1 MAVAATHTMDFFE
14 RQDQA
19 RRSTRRLIA
28 YFMLA
33 VVLIIL
39 SIYIAAI
46 AIFFGFNV
54 HTDPELPF
62 QWWNPDLFLWITG
75 ATVSVVVI
83 GSLYK
88 IFALSQ
94 GGEVVARW
102 LGGRLID
109 SNTPDPQE
117 RRLLNVME
125 EMAIASGTPV
135 PSVFLLEEEN
145 SINAFAAGFTPA
157 DAVIGVTRGTLQ
169 ILSRQELQGVIAH
182 EFSHI
187 LNGDMRLN
195 IRLIGVLNGILVIAM
210 IGYAILRGTSRSSSS
225 KKGGGGAV
233 LAFGAA
239 LLVIGYV
246 GVFFGKLI
254 KSAVSR
260 QREFLADASA
270 VQFTRNP
277 GGLTGALKK
286 IGGLAHGSRI
296 KSPKA
301 EEMSHLFF
309 SDGMHGKA
317 PPLLSMRSH
326 KAPSAFSFM
335 ATHPPLET
343 RIQRIDPSFDGRFP
357 AVHFPSKEALETRDQ
372 KKLAASAAQAAAKP
386 AIPTPSGGAPAV
398 PIIPMIPQQMTQLF
412 GKLTEAHLAYATLL
426 LSGLPS
432 RLTARVREPASA
444 RIIIFALLLSH
455 DSETRRA
462 QFQLLNE
469 SKDPLVSS
477 EATLEASTLID
488 RCPPEARLPLVDLA
502 LPALRTLSLS
512 QYQDFTGLVEELMK
526 ADQKIDLF
534 EFTLQ
539 HILRRH
545 LDPHFNQTRPPGAR
559 YGSLTPLTHEISLL
573 LSRLARS
580 GQDSEE
586 QAQQAFAQGVEELKK
601 SRLKLS
607 WQKQK
612 DSFEALSGA
621 LDRLNR
627 VTPLLKRRLLR
638 ACGVCMSHDDQV
650 TLREGELLRAIADAL
665 DCPMPPFLAGQTLRF
680 AEIPNSKSKIPNKI
694 QNLKPQDFS
703 QD

>member
-1 MAVAATHTMDFFE
+1 MAVPATHTMDFFE

-19 RRSTRRLIA
+19 RRTTRRLIA

-33 VVLIIL
+33 VILIIL
-39 SIYIAAI
+39 SIYIAGI
-46 AIFFGFNV
+46 TIFFGFNV
-54 HTDPELPF
+54 NADPELPF

-75 ATVSVVVI
+75 ATVCVVVI

-88 IFALSQ
+88 IFALSK

-109 SNTPDPQE
+109 SSTSDPQE
-117 RRLLNVME
+117 RRLLNVVE

-135 PSVFLLEEEN
+135 PSVFLLEEEK

-169 ILSRQELQGVIAH
+169 ILSRDELQGVIAH

-210 IGYAILRGTSRSSSS
+210 IGYAVLRGTRTSSSR
-225 KKGGGGAV
+225 KNGGGAAAI

-239 LLVIGYV
+239 LFIIGYV

-270 VQFTRNP
+270 VQFTRDP
-277 GGLTGALKK
+277 DGIAGALKK

-309 SDGMHGKA
+309 SDGMHGKV
-317 PPLLSMRSH
+317 PPLLSTRKLKS
-326 KAPSAFSFM
+326 PSAFSFM

-357 AVHFPSKEALETRDQ
+357 AVHLPSKEELENRDP

-386 AIPTPSGGAPAV
+386 AASTPSGGAPAV
-398 PIIPMIPQQMTQLF
+398 PLIPVIPQQMTQLF
-412 GKLTEAHLAYATLL
+412 GQLTEAHLAYATLL

-432 RLTARVREPASA
+432 RLTARVREPSSA

-545 LDPHFNQTRPPGAR
+545 LDPHFNQTRPPGVR
-559 YGSLTPLTHEISLL
+559 YGSLAPLAHEISLL
-573 LSRLARS
+573 LSRLARA

-586 QAQQAFAQGVEELKK
+586 EAQQAFAQGVKELTG
-601 SRLKLS
+601 SRLRLS
-607 WQKQK
+607 WLEQE
-612 DSFEALSGA
+612 DGFEALSNA

-638 ACGVCMSHDDQV
+638 ACGVCVSHDDQV

-665 DCPMPPFLAGQTLRF
+665 DCPMPPFLPGQTLEQKSDV
-680 AEIPNSKSKIPNKI
+680 AEVAQPSGS
-694 QNLKPQDFS
+694 S
-703 QD
+703 

>member
-1 MAVAATHTMDFFE
+1 M
-14 RQDQA
+14 
-19 RRSTRRLIA
+19 
-28 YFMLA
+28 
-33 VVLIIL
+33 
-39 SIYIAAI
+39 
-46 AIFFGFNV
+46 
-54 HTDPELPF
+54 
-62 QWWNPDLFLWITG
+62 FLWVTG
-75 ATVSVVVI
+75 GTLSVIVI

-94 GGEVVARW
+94 GGEVVTRW

-109 SNTPDPQE
+109 SNTPNPQE
-117 RRLLNVME
+117 RRLLNVVE

-135 PSVFLLEEEN
+135 PSVFLLEEEK

-157 DAVIGVTRGTLQ
+157 DAVIGVTQGTLQ
-169 ILSRQELQGVIAH
+169 ILSRDELQGVIAH

-195 IRLIGVLNGILVIAM
+195 IRLIGILNGILVIAM
-210 IGYAILRGTSRSSSS
+210 IGYGILRGTRSSSS

-239 LLVIGYV
+239 LFIIGYV

-277 GGLTGALKK
+277 DGIAAALKK
-286 IGGLAHGSRI
+286 IGGLVHGSRI
-296 KSPKA
+296 ESPKA
-301 EEMSHLFF
+301 EETSHLFF
-309 SDGMHGKA
+309 SDGMHGTKS
-317 PPLLSMRSH
+317 PVLSMRNR
-326 KAPSAFSFM
+326 KPPVQTQSAFSFM

-343 RIQRIDPSFDGRFP
+343 RIERIDPSFDGRFP
-357 AVHFPSKEALETRDQ
+357 AVHFPSKEALETRNQ
-372 KKLAASAAQAAAKP
+372 KELAASAAPSAAKP
-386 AIPTPSGGAPAV
+386 AAPTRPGGTPFI
-398 PIIPMIPQQMTQLF
+398 PIIPVIPQQMAQLF

-432 RLTARVREPASA
+432 RLTAGVREPASA

-455 DSETRRA
+455 DSGTRRA

-502 LPALRTLSLS
+502 LPALRTLSFS
-512 QYQDFTGLVEELMK
+512 QYQEFTGLVEGLMK
-526 ADQKIDLF
+526 ADQEIDLF
-534 EFTLQ
+534 EYTLQ

-545 LDPHFNQTRPPGAR
+545 LDPHFNETPPPATKYR
-559 YGSLTPLTHEISLL
+559 SLAPLTHEISLL
-573 LSRLARS
+573 LSGLAQS

-586 QAQQAFAQGVEELKK
+586 EAQQAFVQGVKELSR

-607 WQKQK
+607 WQKPE
-612 DSFEALSGA
+612 DGFEALSLA
-621 LDRLNR
+621 LNRLNQ

-638 ACGVCMSHDDQV
+638 ACSVCVSHDNQV

-680 AEIPNSKSKIPNKI
+680 AEIPNHSR
-694 QNLKPQDFS
+694 QTG
-703 QD
+703 

>member
-1 MAVAATHTMDFFE
+1 MAVPATHTMDFFE

-19 RRSTRRLIA
+19 RRSTRRLIV

-33 VVLIIL
+33 VIMITLA
-39 SIYIAAI
+39 IYIAVI
-46 AIFFGFNV
+46 AIVYGSSVNRV
-54 HTDPELPF
+54 LGHPF
-62 QWWNPDLFLWITG
+62 QWWDPDMFLWGTG
-75 ATVSVVVI
+75 GTVSVIVI

-109 SNTPDPQE
+109 SNTPNPQE
-117 RRLLNVME
+117 RRLLNVVE

-135 PSVFLLEEEN
+135 PSVFLLKEEK

-169 ILSRQELQGVIAH
+169 ILSRDELQGVIAH

-210 IGYAILRGTSRSSSS
+210 IGYGILRGTRSSSS
-225 KKGGGGAV
+225 KKGGGAAV

-239 LLVIGYV
+239 LFIIGYV

-277 GGLTGALKK
+277 DGLTGALKK
-286 IGGLAHGSRI
+286 IGGLVHGSRI

-301 EEMSHLFF
+301 EEASHLFF
-309 SDGMHGKA
+309 SDGMHGTKS
-317 PPLLSMRSH
+317 PVLSMRNR
-326 KAPSAFSFM
+326 KPPVQTQSAFSFM

-343 RIQRIDPSFDGRFP
+343 RIERIDPSFDGRFP

-372 KKLAASAAQAAAKP
+372 KELAASAAPSAAKP
-386 AIPTPSGGAPAV
+386 AAPTRPGGTPFI

-432 RLTARVREPASA
+432 RLTAGVREPASA

-469 SKDPLVSS
+469 LKDPLVSS

-534 EFTLQ
+534 EFTL
-539 HILRRH
+539 
-545 LDPHFNQTRPPGAR
+545 
-559 YGSLTPLTHEISLL
+559 
-573 LSRLARS
+573 
-580 GQDSEE
+580 
-586 QAQQAFAQGVEELKK
+586 
-601 SRLKLS
+601 
-607 WQKQK
+607 
-612 DSFEALSGA
+612 
-621 LDRLNR
+621 
-627 VTPLLKRRLLR
+627 
-638 ACGVCMSHDDQV
+638 
-650 TLREGELLRAIADAL
+650 
-665 DCPMPPFLAGQTLRF
+665 
-680 AEIPNSKSKIPNKI
+680 
-694 QNLKPQDFS
+694 
-703 QD
+703 

>member
-1 MAVAATHTMDFFE
+1 MAVTATHTMDFFE

-19 RRSTRRLIA
+19 RRTTRRLIA

-33 VVLIIL
+33 VILIIL
-39 SIYIAAI
+39 SIYIAGI
-46 AIFFGFNV
+46 TIFFGFNV
-54 HTDPELPF
+54 NTDPELPF
-62 QWWNPDLFLWITG
+62 KWWNPDLFLWITG
-75 ATVSVVVI
+75 ATVCVVVI

-109 SNTPDPQE
+109 SNTSDSQE
-117 RRLLNVME
+117 RRLLNVVE

-135 PSVFLLEEEN
+135 PSVFLLEEER

-169 ILSRQELQGVIAH
+169 ILSREELQGVIAH

-210 IGYAILRGTSRSSSS
+210 IGYAILRSTRTSSS
-225 KKGGGGAV
+225 KKNGGAAV
-233 LAFGAA
+233 LAFGVA
-239 LLVIGYV
+239 LLIIGYV
-246 GVFFGKLI
+246 GVFFGKFI

-270 VQFTRNP
+270 VQFTRDP
-277 GGLTGALKK
+277 DGIAGALKK
-286 IGGLAHGSRI
+286 IGGLANGSRI

-309 SDGMHGKA
+309 SDGRHGKA

-326 KAPSAFSFM
+326 KATSAFSFM

-357 AVHFPSKEALETRDQ
+357 TVHFPSKEALETRDQ

-386 AIPTPSGGAPAV
+386 TASTPSGGAPAV
-398 PIIPMIPQQMTQLF
+398 PLIPMIPQQMTQLF

-426 LSGLPS
+426 LAGLPS
-432 RLTARVREPASA
+432 RLTARVREPSSA

-512 QYQDFTGLVEELMK
+512 QYQDFTGLVEKLMK

-545 LDPHFNQTRPPGAR
+545 LDPHFNQTRPPAAR

-573 LSRLARS
+573 LSRLARA

-586 QAQQAFAQGVEELKK
+586 QAQQAFAQGVKELSG

-607 WQKQK
+607 WLEQE
-612 DSFEALSGA
+612 DGFEALSNA

-638 ACGVCMSHDDQV
+638 ACGVCVSHDDQV

-665 DCPMPPFLAGQTLRF
+665 DCPMPPFLAGQPTVGNRQPGPLTR
-680 AEIPNSKSKIPNKI
+680 
-694 QNLKPQDFS
+694 
-703 QD
+703 

>member
-1 MAVAATHTMDFFE
+1 MAVTATHTMDFFE

-19 RRSTRRLIA
+19 RRTTRRLIA

-33 VVLIIL
+33 VILIIL
-39 SIYIAAI
+39 SIYIAGI
-46 AIFFGFNV
+46 TIFFGFNV
-54 HTDPELPF
+54 NTDPELPF
-62 QWWNPDLFLWITG
+62 KWWNPDLFLWITG
-75 ATVSVVVI
+75 ATVCVVVI

-109 SNTPDPQE
+109 SNTSDSQE
-117 RRLLNVME
+117 RRLLNVVE

-135 PSVFLLEEEN
+135 PSVFLLEEER

-169 ILSRQELQGVIAH
+169 ILSRDELQGVIAH

-210 IGYAILRGTSRSSSS
+210 IGYAILRSTRTSRS
-225 KKGGGGAV
+225 KKNGGAAV
-233 LAFGAA
+233 LAFGVA
-239 LLVIGYV
+239 LLIIGYV
-246 GVFFGKLI
+246 GVFFGKFI

-270 VQFTRNP
+270 VQFTRDP
-277 GGLTGALKK
+277 DGIAGALKK

-309 SDGMHGKA
+309 SDGRHGKA

-326 KAPSAFSFM
+326 KATSAFSLM

-357 AVHFPSKEALETRDQ
+357 TVHFPSKEALETRDQ

-386 AIPTPSGGAPAV
+386 TASTPSGGAPAV
-398 PIIPMIPQQMTQLF
+398 PLIPMIPQQMTQLF

-426 LSGLPS
+426 LAGLPS
-432 RLTARVREPASA
+432 RLTARVREPSSA

-512 QYQDFTGLVEELMK
+512 QYQDLTGLVEKLMK

-545 LDPHFNQTRPPGAR
+545 LDPHFNQTRPPAAR

-573 LSRLARS
+573 LSRLARA

-586 QAQQAFAQGVEELKK
+586 QAQQAFAQGVKELSG

-607 WQKQK
+607 RLEQE
-612 DSFEALSGA
+612 DGFEALSNA

-638 ACGVCMSHDDQV
+638 ACGVCVSHDDQV

-665 DCPMPPFLAGQTLRF
+665 DCPMPPFLAGQKLRS
-680 AEIPNSKSKIPNKI
+680 AEIPNSKS
-694 QNLKPQDFS
+694 
-703 QD
+703 

>member
-1 MAVAATHTMDFFE
+1 MAVPATHTMDFFE

-33 VVLIIL
+33 VILIIL
-39 SIYIAAI
+39 SIYIAGI
-46 AIFFGFNV
+46 TIFFGFNV
-54 HTDPELPF
+54 NADPELPF

-75 ATVSVVVI
+75 ATVCVVVI
-83 GSLYK
+83 GSFYK

-109 SNTPDPQE
+109 SNTSDPQE
-117 RRLLNVME
+117 RRLLNVVE

-135 PSVFLLEEEN
+135 PSVFLLEEEK

-169 ILSRQELQGVIAH
+169 ILSRDELQGVIAH

-187 LNGDMRLN
+187 LNGDMLLN

-210 IGYAILRGTSRSSSS
+210 IGYAVLRSTRTSSS
-225 KKGGGGAV
+225 KKNGGAAV

-239 LLVIGYV
+239 LFIIGYV

-270 VQFTRNP
+270 VQFTRDP
-277 GGLTGALKK
+277 DGIAGALKK

-335 ATHPPLET
+335 ATHPPLEI
-343 RIQRIDPSFDGRFP
+343 RIKRIDPSFDGRFLS
-357 AVHFPSKEALETRDQ
+357 VHFPSKEALEARD
-372 KKLAASAAQAAAKP
+372 KKELADSVVPAADKP
-386 AIPTPSGGAPAV
+386 AATSPSGGTPAV
-398 PIIPMIPQQMTQLF
+398 PIIPVIPQQMTQLF

-455 DSETRRA
+455 DSETRRG

-545 LDPHFNQTRPPGAR
+545 LDPHFNQTRPPAAR
-559 YGSLTPLTHEISLL
+559 YGSLTPLSHEISLL
-573 LSRLARS
+573 LSRLARA

-586 QAQQAFAQGVEELKK
+586 EAQQAFIQGVEELKK

-607 WQKQK
+607 WIEQEEG
-612 DSFEALSGA
+612 FEALSNA

-627 VTPLLKRRLLR
+627 LTPLLKRRLLR
-638 ACGVCMSHDDQV
+638 ACGVCVSHDDQV

-665 DCPMPPFLAGQTLRF
+665 DCPLPPFLAGQTLERTVE
-680 AEIPNSKSKIPNKI
+680 EIQNSKFKNRSTG
-694 QNLKPQDFS
+694 
-703 QD
+703 

>member
-1 MAVAATHTMDFFE
+1 MAVPATHTMDFFE

-33 VVLIIL
+33 VILIIL
-39 SIYIAAI
+39 SIYIAGI
-46 AIFFGFNV
+46 TIFFGFNV
-54 HTDPELPF
+54 NADPELPF

-75 ATVSVVVI
+75 ATLCVVVM

-88 IFALSQ
+88 ILALSQ

-109 SNTPDPQE
+109 SSTSDPQE
-117 RRLLNVME
+117 RRLLNVVE

-135 PSVFLLEEEN
+135 PSVFLLEEEK

-169 ILSRQELQGVIAH
+169 ILSRDELQGVIAH

-210 IGYAILRGTSRSSSS
+210 IGYVILSGTRTSGSR
-225 KKGGGGAV
+225 KNGGGAAAI

-239 LLVIGYV
+239 LLAIGYV

-270 VQFTRNP
+270 VQFTRDP
-277 GGLTGALKK
+277 DGIAGALKK

-296 KSPKA
+296 QNPKA

-309 SDGMHGKA
+309 SDGKHGKA
-317 PPLLSMRSH
+317 SPVLSMRNRKPPVQTH
-326 KAPSAFSFM
+326 SAFSFM

-343 RIQRIDPSFDGRFP
+343 RIQRIDPAFDGTFP
-357 AVHFPSKEALETRDQ
+357 AVHFPSKKALETGDP
-372 KKLAASAAQAAAKP
+372 KELAASAAQTAAKS
-386 AIPTPSGGAPAV
+386 AASAPSGGAPAV
-398 PIIPMIPQQMTQLF
+398 PLIPMIPQQMTQLF
-412 GKLTEAHLAYATLL
+412 GKLTEAHLAYASLL

-444 RIIIFALLLSH
+444 RIIIFSLLLSH
-455 DSETRRA
+455 DSKTRRA

-526 ADQKIDLF
+526 ADQEIDLF

-545 LDPHFNQTRPPGAR
+545 LDPHFTQTRPPGAR
-559 YGSLTPLTHEISLL
+559 YGSLAPLTHEISLL
-573 LSRLARS
+573 LSRLARA
-580 GQDSEE
+580 GQDGEKK
-586 QAQQAFAQGVEELKK
+586 AQQAFAQGVEELKK

-607 WQKQK
+607 WLEQE
-612 DSFEALSGA
+612 DGFEALSKA

-638 ACGVCMSHDDQV
+638 ACGVCVSHDGQV

-665 DCPMPPFLAGQTLRF
+665 DCPMPPFLPGQSLEQKSDM
-680 AEIPNSKSKIPNKI
+680 AEVAQPSGS
-694 QNLKPQDFS
+694 S
-703 QD
+703 

>member
-1 MAVAATHTMDFFE
+1 MDFFE

-33 VVLIIL
+33 VILIIL
-39 SIYIAAI
+39 SIYIAGI
-46 AIFFGFNV
+46 TIFFGFNV
-54 HTDPELPF
+54 NADPELPF

-75 ATVSVVVI
+75 ATLCVVVM

-88 IFALSQ
+88 ILALSQ

-109 SNTPDPQE
+109 SSTSDPQE
-117 RRLLNVME
+117 RRLLNVVE

-135 PSVFLLEEEN
+135 PSVFLLEEEK

-169 ILSRQELQGVIAH
+169 ILSRDELQGVIAH

-210 IGYAILRGTSRSSSS
+210 IGYVILSGTRTSGSR
-225 KKGGGGAV
+225 KNGGGAAAI

-239 LLVIGYV
+239 LLAIGYV

-270 VQFTRNP
+270 VQFTRDP
-277 GGLTGALKK
+277 DGIAGALKK

-296 KSPKA
+296 QNPKA

-309 SDGMHGKA
+309 SDGKHGKA
-317 PPLLSMRSH
+317 SPVLSMRNRKPPVQTH
-326 KAPSAFSFM
+326 SAFSFM

-343 RIQRIDPSFDGRFP
+343 RIQRIDPAFDGTFP
-357 AVHFPSKEALETRDQ
+357 AVHFPSKKALETGDP
-372 KKLAASAAQAAAKP
+372 KELAASAAQTAAKS
-386 AIPTPSGGAPAV
+386 AASAPSGGAPAV
-398 PIIPMIPQQMTQLF
+398 PLIPMIPQQMTQLF
-412 GKLTEAHLAYATLL
+412 GKLTEAHLAYASLL

-444 RIIIFALLLSH
+444 RIIIFSLLLSH
-455 DSETRRA
+455 DSKTRRA

-526 ADQKIDLF
+526 ADQEIDLF

-545 LDPHFNQTRPPGAR
+545 LDPHFTQTRPPGAR
-559 YGSLTPLTHEISLL
+559 YGSLAPLTHEISLL
-573 LSRLARS
+573 LSRLARA
-580 GQDSEE
+580 GQDGEKK
-586 QAQQAFAQGVEELKK
+586 AQQAFAQGVEELKK

-607 WQKQK
+607 WLEQE
-612 DSFEALSGA
+612 DGFEALSKA

-638 ACGVCMSHDDQV
+638 ACGVCVSHDGQV

-665 DCPMPPFLAGQTLRF
+665 DCPMPPFLPGQSLEQKSDM
-680 AEIPNSKSKIPNKI
+680 AEVAQPSGS
-694 QNLKPQDFS
+694 S
-703 QD
+703 

>member
-1 MAVAATHTMDFFE
+1 MAVPATHTMDFFE

-33 VVLIIL
+33 VILIIL
-39 SIYIAAI
+39 SIYIAGLT
-46 AIFFGFNV
+46 IFFGFNV
-54 HTDPELPF
+54 NADPELPF

-75 ATVSVVVI
+75 ATVCVVVI

-109 SNTPDPQE
+109 SNTSDPQE
-117 RRLLNVME
+117 RRLLNVVE

-135 PSVFLLEEEN
+135 PSVFLLEEEK
-145 SINAFAAGFTPA
+145 SINAFAAGFTPG

-169 ILSRQELQGVIAH
+169 ILSRDELQGVIAH

-187 LNGDMRLN
+187 LNGDMLLN

-210 IGYAILRGTSRSSSS
+210 IGYAVLRSTRTSSS
-225 KKGGGGAV
+225 KKNGGAAV

-239 LLVIGYV
+239 LFIIGYV

-270 VQFTRNP
+270 VQFTRDP
-277 GGLTGALKK
+277 DGIAGALKK

-296 KSPKA
+296 RSPKA

-317 PPLLSMRSH
+317 PPLLSMKSH

-343 RIQRIDPSFDGRFP
+343 RIQRIDPSFDGRFS
-357 AVHFPSKEALETRDQ
+357 AVHFPSKKALETRDKQ
-372 KKLAASAAQAAAKP
+372 ELAASAAPAAKP
-386 AIPTPSGGAPAV
+386 AAPTQPGGGPFI
-398 PIIPMIPQQMTQLF
+398 PIIPVIPQQMTQLF

-455 DSETRRA
+455 DSETRRG

-545 LDPHFNQTRPPGAR
+545 LDPHFNQTRPPAAR
-559 YGSLTPLTHEISLL
+559 YGSLTPLSHEISLL
-573 LSRLARS
+573 LSRLARA
-580 GQDSEE
+580 GQDNEE
-586 QAQQAFAQGVEELKK
+586 EAQQAFIQGVEELKK

-607 WQKQK
+607 WIEQEEG
-612 DSFEALSGA
+612 FEALSNA

-638 ACGVCMSHDDQV
+638 ACGVCVSHDDQV

-680 AEIPNSKSKIPNKI
+680 AEIPNSKSQIPNKI

>member
-1 MAVAATHTMDFFE
+1 MAVPSTHTMDFFE

-33 VVLIIL
+33 VILIIL
-39 SIYIAAI
+39 SIYIAGI
-46 AIFFGFNV
+46 TIFFGFNV
-54 HTDPELPF
+54 NADPELPF

-75 ATVSVVVI
+75 ATLCVVVI

-88 IFALSQ
+88 IFALSK

-109 SNTPDPQE
+109 SSTSDPQE
-117 RRLLNVME
+117 RRLLNVVE

-135 PSVFLLEEEN
+135 PSVFLLEEEK

-169 ILSRQELQGVIAH
+169 ILSRDELQGVIAH

-210 IGYAILRGTSRSSSS
+210 IGYVILSGTRTSSSR
-225 KKGGGGAV
+225 KNGGGAAAI

-239 LLVIGYV
+239 LFVIGYV

-270 VQFTRNP
+270 VQFTRDP
-277 GGLTGALKK
+277 DGIAGALKK

-296 KSPKA
+296 QNPKA

-309 SDGMHGKA
+309 SDGKHGKA
-317 PPLLSMRSH
+317 SPVLSMRNRKPPVQTH
-326 KAPSAFSFM
+326 SAFSFM
-335 ATHPPLET
+335 ATHPPLEM
-343 RIQRIDPSFDGRFP
+343 RIQRIDPSFDGTFP
-357 AVHFPSKEALETRDQ
+357 AVHFPSKKAPETRDP
-372 KKLAASAAQAAAKP
+372 KELAASAAQTAAKS
-386 AIPTPSGGAPAV
+386 AASAPSGGAPAV
-398 PIIPMIPQQMTQLF
+398 PLIPMLPQQMTQLF
-412 GKLTEAHLAYATLL
+412 GKLTEAHLAYASLL

-444 RIIIFALLLSH
+444 RIIIFSLLLSH
-455 DSETRRA
+455 DSKTRRA

-526 ADQKIDLF
+526 ADQEIDLF

-545 LDPHFNQTRPPGAR
+545 LDPHFTQTRPPGTH
-559 YGSLTPLTHEISLL
+559 YGSLAPLTHEISLL
-573 LSRLARS
+573 LSKLARA
-580 GQDSEE
+580 GQDGEE
-586 QAQQAFAQGVEELKK
+586 NAQQAFAQGVEELKK

-607 WQKQK
+607 WLEQE
-612 DSFEALSGA
+612 DGFEALSKA

-638 ACGVCMSHDDQV
+638 ACGVCVSHDGQV

-665 DCPMPPFLAGQTLRF
+665 DCPMPPFLPGQTLRS
-680 AEIPNSKSKIPNKI
+680 AEIPNSKSQIPNEL
-694 QNLKPQDFS
+694 QH
-703 QD
+703 

>member
-1 MAVAATHTMDFFE
+1 
-14 RQDQA
+14 
-19 RRSTRRLIA
+19 LI
-28 YFMLA
+28 
-33 VVLIIL
+33 
-39 SIYIAAI
+39 
-46 AIFFGFNV
+46 
-54 HTDPELPF
+54 
-62 QWWNPDLFLWITG
+62 
-75 ATVSVVVI
+75 
-83 GSLYK
+83 
-88 IFALSQ
+88 
-94 GGEVVARW
+94 
-102 LGGRLID
+102 
-109 SNTPDPQE
+109 
-117 RRLLNVME
+117 
-125 EMAIASGTPV
+125 
-135 PSVFLLEEEN
+135 
-145 SINAFAAGFTPA
+145 
-157 DAVIGVTRGTLQ
+157 
-169 ILSRQELQGVIAH
+169 
-182 EFSHI
+182 
-187 LNGDMRLN
+187 
-195 IRLIGVLNGILVIAM
+195 
-210 IGYAILRGTSRSSSS
+210 
-225 KKGGGGAV
+225 
-233 LAFGAA
+233 
-239 LLVIGYV
+239 IGYV
-246 GVFFGKLI
+246 GVFFGKFI

-270 VQFTRNP
+270 VQFTRDP
-277 GGLTGALKK
+277 DGIAGALKK

-309 SDGMHGKA
+309 SDGRHGKA

-326 KAPSAFSFM
+326 KASSAFSFM

-357 AVHFPSKEALETRDQ
+357 TVHFPSKEALETRDQ

-386 AIPTPSGGAPAV
+386 TASTPSGGAPAV
-398 PIIPMIPQQMTQLF
+398 PLIPMIPQQMTQLF

-426 LSGLPS
+426 LAGLPS
-432 RLTARVREPASA
+432 RLTARVREPSSA

-512 QYQDFTGLVEELMK
+512 QYQDFTGLVEKLMK

-545 LDPHFNQTRPPGAR
+545 LDPHFNQTRPPAAR

-573 LSRLARS
+573 LSRLARA

-586 QAQQAFAQGVEELKK
+586 QAQQAFAQGVKELSG

-607 WQKQK
+607 WLEQE
-612 DSFEALSGA
+612 DGFEALSNA

-638 ACGVCMSHDDQV
+638 ACGVCVSHDDQV

-665 DCPMPPFLAGQTLRF
+665 DCPMPPFLAGQKLRS
-680 AEIPNSKSKIPNKI
+680 AEIPNSKS
-694 QNLKPQDFS
+694 
-703 QD
+703 

>member
-1 MAVAATHTMDFFE
+1 MAAPATHTMDFFE
-14 RQDQA
+14 HQDQA
-19 RRSTRRLIA
+19 RRSTRRLIT

-33 VVLIIL
+33 VILIIL

-46 AIFFGFNV
+46 TIFVFFNV
-54 HTDPELPF
+54 NADPGLPF

-117 RRLLNVME
+117 RRLLNVVE

-135 PSVFLLEEEN
+135 PSVFLLEGEKG
-145 SINAFAAGFTPA
+145 INAFAAGFTPA

-169 ILSRQELQGVIAH
+169 ILSRDELQGVIAH

-187 LNGDMRLN
+187 LNGDMGLN

-210 IGYAILRGTSRSSSS
+210 IGYVILRGTRSSSS
-225 KKGGGGAV
+225 KKNGGAAV

-246 GVFFGKLI
+246 GVFFGRLI

-277 GGLTGALKK
+277 DGIAGALKK
-286 IGGLAHGSRI
+286 IGGLVHGSRI
-296 KSPKA
+296 ESPKA
-301 EEMSHLFF
+301 EEVSHLFF
-309 SDGMHGKA
+309 SDGRHGKA
-317 PPLLSMRSH
+317 APLLSTRSR
-326 KAPSAFSFM
+326 KTPSAFSFM

-343 RIQRIDPSFDGRFP
+343 RIQHIDPSFDGRFP

-372 KKLAASAAQAAAKP
+372 KELAASAAPAAAKP
-386 AIPTPSGGAPAV
+386 AASTPSGGAPAV
-398 PIIPMIPQQMTQLF
+398 PIIPVIPQQMTQLF

-432 RLTARVREPASA
+432 KLTARVREPASA

-477 EATLEASTLID
+477 EATLEGSTLID

-512 QYQDFTGLVEELMK
+512 QYQDFTTLVEELIK

-534 EFTLQ
+534 EYTLQ

-545 LDPHFNQTRPPGAR
+545 LDPHFNQTPPPAIK
-559 YGSLTPLTHEISLL
+559 YKSLTPLTSEISVL
-573 LSRLARS
+573 LSSLAQA
-580 GQDSEE
+580 GHDSEE
-586 QAQQAFAQGVEELKK
+586 QARQAFAQGVKELSR

-607 WQKQK
+607 WLEQE
-612 DSFEALSGA
+612 DGFEALSGA

-638 ACGVCMSHDDQV
+638 ACSVCVSHDDQV

-665 DCPMPPFLAGQTLRF
+665 DCPMPPFLAGQPLERR
-680 AEIPNSKSKIPNKI
+680 AEVPEVSEPA
-694 QNLKPQDFS
+694 P
-703 QD
+703 

>member
-1 MAVAATHTMDFFE
+1 MAVPATHTMDFFE

-33 VVLIIL
+33 VILIIL
-39 SIYIAAI
+39 SIYIAGLT
-46 AIFFGFNV
+46 IFFGFNV
-54 HTDPELPF
+54 NADPELPF

-75 ATVSVVVI
+75 ATVCVVVI

-109 SNTPDPQE
+109 SNTSDPQE
-117 RRLLNVME
+117 RRLLNVVE

-135 PSVFLLEEEN
+135 PSVFLLEEEK
-145 SINAFAAGFTPA
+145 SINAFAAGFTPG

-169 ILSRQELQGVIAH
+169 ILSRDELQGVIAH

-187 LNGDMRLN
+187 LNGDMLLN

-210 IGYAILRGTSRSSSS
+210 IGYAVLRSTRTSSS
-225 KKGGGGAV
+225 KKNGGAAV

-239 LLVIGYV
+239 LFIIGYV

-270 VQFTRNP
+270 VQFTRDP
-277 GGLTGALKK
+277 DGIAGALKK

-296 KSPKA
+296 RSPKA

-317 PPLLSMRSH
+317 PPLLSMKSH

-335 ATHPPLET
+335 ATHPPLKT
-343 RIQRIDPSFDGRFP
+343 RIQRIDPSFDGRFS
-357 AVHFPSKEALETRDQ
+357 AVHFPSKKALETRDKQ
-372 KKLAASAAQAAAKP
+372 ELAASAAPAAKP
-386 AIPTPSGGAPAV
+386 AAPTQPGGGPFI
-398 PIIPMIPQQMTQLF
+398 PIIPVIPQQMTQLF

-455 DSETRRA
+455 DSETRRG

-545 LDPHFNQTRPPGAR
+545 LDPHFNQTRPPAAR
-559 YGSLTPLTHEISLL
+559 YGSLTPLSHEISLL
-573 LSRLARS
+573 LSRLARA
-580 GQDSEE
+580 GQDNEE
-586 QAQQAFAQGVEELKK
+586 EAQQAFIQGVEELKK

-607 WQKQK
+607 WIEQEEG
-612 DSFEALSGA
+612 FEALSNA

-638 ACGVCMSHDDQV
+638 ACGVCVSHDDQV

-680 AEIPNSKSKIPNKI
+680 AEIPNSKSQIPNKI

>member
-1 MAVAATHTMDFFE
+1 MAVPATHTMDFFE

-33 VVLIIL
+33 VILIIL

-46 AIFFGFNV
+46 AIFIGFNV
-54 HTDPELPF
+54 NADPELSF

-117 RRLLNVME
+117 RRLLNVVE

-135 PSVFLLEEEN
+135 PSVFLLEEEK

-169 ILSRQELQGVIAH
+169 ILSRDELQGVIAH

-210 IGYAILRGTSRSSSS
+210 IGYAILRGTRSSSS
-225 KKGGGGAV
+225 KKNGGAAI

-239 LLVIGYV
+239 LLIIGYV

-270 VQFTRNP
+270 VQFTRDP
-277 GGLTGALKK
+277 DGIAGALKK
-286 IGGLAHGSRI
+286 IGGLAHGSLI
-296 KSPKA
+296 QSPKA

-309 SDGMHGKA
+309 SDGMHGKVS
-317 PPLLSMRSH
+317 PFLSMRNR
-326 KAPSAFSFM
+326 KPPVQTQSAFSFM

-357 AVHFPSKEALETRDQ
+357 AVHFPSKKAFETRDKQ
-372 KKLAASAAQAAAKP
+372 ELAASAVPAAVKP
-386 AIPTPSGGAPAV
+386 AATTPSGGTPAV

-488 RCPPEARLPLVDLA
+488 RCPPEALLPLIDLA
-502 LPALRTLSLS
+502 LPALRSLSPS
-512 QYQDFTGLVEELMK
+512 QYQEFTELVEGLVK

-534 EFTLQ
+534 EYTLQ

-545 LDPHFNQTRPPGAR
+545 LDPHFTETPPPATK
-559 YGSLTPLTHEISLL
+559 YKSLTPLTIEISVL
-573 LSRLARS
+573 LSSLAHA
-580 GQDSEE
+580 GHDSEE
-586 QAQQAFAQGVEELKK
+586 LAQQAFAQGVEELKK

-607 WQKQK
+607 WQKQE

-638 ACGVCMSHDDQV
+638 ACGVCVSHDNQV

-680 AEIPNSKSKIPNKI
+680 AEIPKHSR
-694 QNLKPQDFS
+694 QTG
-703 QD
+703 

>member
-1 MAVAATHTMDFFE
+1 MAVPATHTMDFFE

-19 RRSTRRLIA
+19 RRSTRRLLV

-33 VVLIIL
+33 VILIIL
-39 SIYIAAI
+39 SIYIAVI
-46 AIFFGFNV
+46 AIVYGFSVNRALG
-54 HTDPELPF
+54 HPF
-62 QWWNPDLFLWITG
+62 QWWDPDMFLWVTG
-75 ATVSVVVI
+75 GTLSVIVI

-94 GGEVVARW
+94 GGEVVGRW

-109 SNTPDPQE
+109 SNTPNPQE
-117 RRLLNVME
+117 RRLLNAVE

-135 PSVFLLEEEN
+135 PSVFLLEEEK

-157 DAVIGVTRGTLQ
+157 DAVIGVTQGTLQ
-169 ILSRQELQGVIAH
+169 ILYRDELQGVIAH

-195 IRLIGVLNGILVIAM
+195 IRLIGILNGILVIAM
-210 IGYAILRGTSRSSSS
+210 IGYGILRGTRSSSS

-239 LLVIGYV
+239 LFIIGYV

-277 GGLTGALKK
+277 DGIAAALKK
-286 IGGLAHGSRI
+286 IGGLVHGSRI
-296 KSPKA
+296 EGPKA
-301 EEMSHLFF
+301 EETSHLFF
-309 SDGMHGKA
+309 SDGMHGTKS
-317 PPLLSMRSH
+317 PVLSMRNR
-326 KAPSAFSFM
+326 KPPVQTQSAFSFM

-343 RIQRIDPSFDGRFP
+343 RIERIDPSFDGRFP
-357 AVHFPSKEALETRDQ
+357 AVHFPSKEALETRNQ
-372 KKLAASAAQAAAKP
+372 KELAASAAPSAAKP
-386 AIPTPSGGAPAV
+386 AAPTRPGGTPFI
-398 PIIPMIPQQMTQLF
+398 PIIPVIPQQMTQLF

-432 RLTARVREPASA
+432 RLTAGVREPASA

-502 LPALRTLSLS
+502 LPALQTLSFS
-512 QYQDFTGLVEELMK
+512 QYQEFTGLVEGLMK
-526 ADQKIDLF
+526 AD
-534 EFTLQ
+534 
-539 HILRRH
+539 
-545 LDPHFNQTRPPGAR
+545 
-559 YGSLTPLTHEISLL
+559 
-573 LSRLARS
+573 
-580 GQDSEE
+580 
-586 QAQQAFAQGVEELKK
+586 
-601 SRLKLS
+601 
-607 WQKQK
+607 
-612 DSFEALSGA
+612 
-621 LDRLNR
+621 
-627 VTPLLKRRLLR
+627 
-638 ACGVCMSHDDQV
+638 
-650 TLREGELLRAIADAL
+650 
-665 DCPMPPFLAGQTLRF
+665 
-680 AEIPNSKSKIPNKI
+680 
-694 QNLKPQDFS
+694 
-703 QD
+703 

>member
-1 MAVAATHTMDFFE
+1 MAVTATHTMDFFE

-19 RRSTRRLIA
+19 RRTTRRLIA

-33 VVLIIL
+33 VILIIL
-39 SIYIAAI
+39 SIYIAGI
-46 AIFFGFNV
+46 TIFFGFNV
-54 HTDPELPF
+54 NTDPELPF
-62 QWWNPDLFLWITG
+62 KWWNPDLFLWITG
-75 ATVSVVVI
+75 ATVCVVVI

-109 SNTPDPQE
+109 SSTSDPQE
-117 RRLLNVME
+117 RRLLNVVE

-135 PSVFLLEEEN
+135 PSVFLLEEER

-169 ILSRQELQGVIAH
+169 ILSREELQGVIAH

-210 IGYAILRGTSRSSSS
+210 IGYAILRSTRTSSS
-225 KKGGGGAV
+225 KKNGGAAV
-233 LAFGAA
+233 LAFGVA
-239 LLVIGYV
+239 LLIIGYV
-246 GVFFGKLI
+246 GVFFGKFI

-270 VQFTRNP
+270 VQFTRDP
-277 GGLTGALKK
+277 DGIAGALKK

-309 SDGMHGKA
+309 SDGRHGKA

-326 KAPSAFSFM
+326 KASSAFSFM

-386 AIPTPSGGAPAV
+386 TASTPSGGAPAV
-398 PIIPMIPQQMTQLF
+398 PLIPMIPQQMTQLF

-426 LSGLPS
+426 LAGLPS

-455 DSETRRA
+455 DSKTRRA

-512 QYQDFTGLVEELMK
+512 QYQDFTGLVEKLMK

-545 LDPHFNQTRPPGAR
+545 LDPHFNQTRPPAAR

-573 LSRLARS
+573 LSRLARA

-586 QAQQAFAQGVEELKK
+586 QAQQAFAQGVKELSG

-607 WQKQK
+607 WLEQE
-612 DSFEALSGA
+612 DGFEALSNA

-638 ACGVCMSHDDQV
+638 ACGVCVSHDDQV

-665 DCPMPPFLAGQTLRF
+665 DCPMPPFLPGQTLRS
-680 AEIPNSKSKIPNKI
+680 AEIPNSKSQIPNKI
-694 QNLKPQDFS
+694 QH
-703 QD
+703 

>member
-1 MAVAATHTMDFFE
+1 MAVTATHTMDFFE

-19 RRSTRRLIA
+19 RRTTRRLIA

-33 VVLIIL
+33 VILIIL
-39 SIYIAAI
+39 SIYIAGI
-46 AIFFGFNV
+46 TIFFGFNV
-54 HTDPELPF
+54 NTDPELPF
-62 QWWNPDLFLWITG
+62 KWWNPDLFLWITG
-75 ATVSVVVI
+75 ATVCVVVI

-109 SNTPDPQE
+109 SNTSDSQE
-117 RRLLNVME
+117 RRLLNVVE

-135 PSVFLLEEEN
+135 PSVFLLEEER

-169 ILSRQELQGVIAH
+169 ILSREELQGVIAH

-210 IGYAILRGTSRSSSS
+210 IGYAILRSTRTSRS
-225 KKGGGGAV
+225 KKNGGAAV
-233 LAFGAA
+233 LAFGVA
-239 LLVIGYV
+239 LLIIGYV
-246 GVFFGKLI
+246 GVFFGKFI

-270 VQFTRNP
+270 VQFTRDP
-277 GGLTGALKK
+277 DGIAGALKK
-286 IGGLAHGSRI
+286 IGGLARGSRI
-296 KSPKA
+296 KGPKA

-309 SDGMHGKA
+309 SDGRHGKA

-326 KAPSAFSFM
+326 KASSAFSFM

-386 AIPTPSGGAPAV
+386 TASTPSGGAPAV
-398 PIIPMIPQQMTQLF
+398 PLIPMIPQQMTQLF

-426 LSGLPS
+426 LAGLPS
-432 RLTARVREPASA
+432 RLTARVREPSSA

-512 QYQDFTGLVEELMK
+512 QYQDFTGLVEKLMK

-545 LDPHFNQTRPPGAR
+545 LDPHFNQTRPPAAR

-573 LSRLARS
+573 LSRLARA

-586 QAQQAFAQGVEELKK
+586 QAQQAFAQGVKELSG

-607 WQKQK
+607 WLEQE
-612 DSFEALSGA
+612 DGFEALSNA

-638 ACGVCMSHDDQV
+638 ACGVCVSHDDQV

-665 DCPMPPFLAGQTLRF
+665 DCPMPPFLAGQKLRS
-680 AEIPNSKSKIPNKI
+680 AEIPNSKS
-694 QNLKPQDFS
+694 
-703 QD
+703 

>member
-1 MAVAATHTMDFFE
+1 MAVPATHTMDFFE

-33 VVLIIL
+33 VILIIL
-39 SIYIAAI
+39 SIYIAGI
-46 AIFFGFNV
+46 TIFFGFNV
-54 HTDPELPF
+54 NADPELPF

-75 ATVSVVVI
+75 ATLCVVVI

-88 IFALSQ
+88 IFALSK

-109 SNTPDPQE
+109 SSTSDPQE
-117 RRLLNVME
+117 RRLLNVVE

-135 PSVFLLEEEN
+135 PSVFLLEEEK

-169 ILSRQELQGVIAH
+169 ILSRDELQGVIAH

-210 IGYAILRGTSRSSSS
+210 IGYAILRGTRSSSS
-225 KKGGGGAV
+225 KKNGGAAI

-239 LLVIGYV
+239 LLVIGFV

-270 VQFTRNP
+270 VQFTRDP
-277 GGLTGALKK
+277 DGISGALKK

-296 KSPKA
+296 ESPKA
-301 EEMSHLFF
+301 EEVSHLFF
-309 SDGMHGKA
+309 SDGMHGKGS
-317 PPLLSMRSH
+317 PLLSMRNR
-326 KAPSAFSFM
+326 KPPVQTQSAFSFM

-357 AVHFPSKEALETRDQ
+357 AVHFPSKEALETRDR
-372 KKLAASAAQAAAKP
+372 KDLAASAAPSAAKP
-386 AIPTPSGGAPAV
+386 AAPTLPGGTPFI
-398 PIIPMIPQQMTQLF
+398 PIIPVIPQQMTQLF

-526 ADQKIDLF
+526 ADQKVDLF

-545 LDPHFNQTRPPGAR
+545 LDPHFNQTRPPGVR

-573 LSRLARS
+573 LSRLARA
-580 GQDSEE
+580 GQDGEE
-586 QAQQAFAQGVEELKK
+586 QAQQAFAQGVKELSG

-607 WQKQK
+607 WPDQE
-612 DSFEALSGA
+612 DGFEALSKA

-638 ACGVCMSHDDQV
+638 ACGVCVSHDGQV

-665 DCPMPPFLAGQTLRF
+665 DCPMPPFLPGQTVRS
-680 AEIPNSKSKIPNKI
+680 AETPNSKSQIPNEI
-694 QNLKPQDFS
+694 QH
-703 QD
+703 